1 MSLPYLAR
9 VGQRADLALGTPG
22 VVSSAH
28 AQQFSI
34 VVIAPNAP
42 PPRPYDTIPPPPTA
56 DAGVM
61 NRHAGHWMWDA
72 INGGWEAAR
81 YVERPAP
88 TPVWEPGPWS
98 REPSGGFVRID
109 GHWRS

>member
-34 VVIAPNAP
+34 VVIAPTRRHRGATTP
-42 PPRPYDTIPPPPTA
+42 FPR
-56 DAGVM
+56 
-61 NRHAGHWMWDA
+61 H
-72 INGGWEAAR
+72 
-81 YVERPAP
+81 RPR
-88 TPVWEPGPWS
+88 TLG
-98 REPSGGFVRID
+98 
-109 GHWRS
+109 